1 MQLKDFFDRGRVVE
15 LADTF
20 THAWP
25 AFPRDAFVRRATAGL
40 DRLELMDRGRHIAR
54 ALDASLPPD
63 FLAAA
68 PIVERSLGAPRPEPD
83 GSSMAP
89 FFYHPHSVWVAERG
103 VVEPAHLAVA
113 LSLIHAITQRFTGEW
128 AIRPFLARY
137 PDALRE
143 VLHGWVRDPSDHVRR
158 LVSEG
163 TRPRLPW
170 GARVS
175 GPFAAPEWT
184 LPLLEALRD
193 DPSEYVRRSVAN
205 HINDIA
211 KVDPERVITLLG
223 AWSVDAP
230 PPRAALIAHALRW
243 LGKHGHPGALALLG
257 ADADPAGFVL
267 RARASPLRISVGD
280 DVRVELEVENASDRP
295 RRVAVELIVLHAGV
309 RGVKGPRV
317 IRGET
322 LALAPGE
329 VGLVARNVSFVP
341 RSIRTIH
348 PGKHEIVAQL
358 NGARTP
364 IAVVTVRAEAKKQ
377 PTPKAKA
384 PAARARPR
392 KATAARATTAK
403 RPAGS
408 RTR

>member
-15 LADTF
+15 LAETF
-20 THAWP
+20 VHAWP
-25 AFPRDAFVRRATAGL
+25 AFPRETFVRRASAGL
-40 DRLELMDRGRHIAR
+40 SGLELMDRGRHIAR

-68 PIVERSLGAPRPEPD
+68 PIVERSLGAPRPNPD

-89 FFYHPHSVWVAERG
+89 FLYHPHSVWVAERG
-103 VVEPAHLAVA
+103 VGEPAHLAVA

-137 PDALRE
+137 PDELRG
-143 VLHGWVRDPSDHVRR
+143 VLQGWVHDPSEHVRR

-170 GARVS
+170 GTRVT

-205 HINDIA
+205 HLNDIA
-211 KVDPERVITLLG
+211 KVDPDRVVALLG
-223 AWSVDAP
+223 SWSVGAP

-257 ADADPAGFVL
+257 ADADPRGFVL
-267 RARASPLRISVGD
+267 RARATPLRIAVGD
-280 DVRVELEVENASDRP
+280 DVRVELEVENATDRP
-295 RRVAVELIVLHAGV
+295 RRVAVEVVVLHAGV
-309 RGVKGPRV
+309 RGLKGPRV

-322 LALAPGE
+322 LSLAPGE
-329 VGLVARNVSFVP
+329 AAVVARTVSFAP
-341 RSIRTIH
+341 RSIRAIH

-364 IAVVTVRAEAKKQ
+364 VAVVTVRAGAKEEHR
-377 PTPKAKA
+377 PKAKA
-384 PAARARPR
+384 AAPRARPR
-392 KATAARATTAK
+392 KAAAPRATTAK
-403 RPAGS
+403 RPTGS